1 MFNALRRGPIMTENA
16 KIIEIQSLRG
26 IAVII
31 VVIAHL
37 GHIVPA
43 LDPYLGY
50 FWLGGG
56 VDLFFAVS
64 GFVIARLLFRSERSD
79 FIGFLIPFWKRRVS
93 RLWPAMA
100 FWALVCLALSLVF
113 NASGQFSTVPK
124 NVHAVAVALL
134 QIVNFDLVGC
144 LWLEAYECTYSP
156 LRIYWSLSLEEQ
168 FYIIFPVALFFLGIR
183 RVAIAAL
190 CLALA
195 QLFLDK
201 TYPSPLWF
209 FRTDAIALG
218 VCIAWLHH
226 SGRADRFRPDFLMP
240 QACAMVGAAV
250 MVTLLI
256 VVARPQVA
264 PFYHGLV
271 ALVGALLVFVAS
283 FNRGLFLPRGVIRA
297 STAWIGERSYSIY
310 LVHTICFQAIK
321 EIGYRI
327 GSMPKEWPLLAIAC
341 AIILTMA
348 AAEFSYRYIEMP
360 MRQRGRAWADRP
372 ISTAIG

>member
-1 MFNALRRGPIMTENA
+1 MGENGRIA
-16 KIIEIQSLRG
+16 EIQSLRG
-26 IAVII
+26 IAVVI

-37 GHIVPA
+37 GHLVPA
-43 LDPYLGY
+43 LDTYLGY

-64 GFVIARLLFRSERSD
+64 GFVIARLLFREERQD
-79 FIGFLIPFWKRRVS
+79 LRGFLIPFWKRRAS

-100 FWALVCLALSLVF
+100 FWTFVCLALSLVF
-113 NASGQFSTVPK
+113 NASGQFSTFSK
-124 NVHAVAVALL
+124 NVHAVAVTLL
-134 QIVNFDLVGC
+134 QVVNFDLVGC

-168 FYIIFPVALFFLGIR
+168 FYMIFPVALFFLGIK
-183 RVAIAAL
+183 RVSIAAL

-218 VCIAWLHH
+218 ICIAWLHH
-226 SGRADRFRPDFLMP
+226 SGRVELLRPDFL
-240 QACAMVGAAV
+240 ASRKWAMLGTAV
-250 MVTLLI
+250 MVTMLI

-264 PFYHGLV
+264 TFYHGLV
-271 ALVGALLVFVAS
+271 AMVGALLVFVAS
-283 FNRGLFLPRGVIRA
+283 FNRGFLLPEGIIRDA
-297 STAWIGERSYSIY
+297 TARIGGRSYSIY

-327 GSMPKEWPLLAIAC
+327 GLLPNEWPLLAVAC
-341 AIILTMA
+341 AVLLTMA
-348 AAEFSYRYIEMP
+348 AAEFSYRFIEMP
-360 MRQRGRAWADRP
+360 MRQRGRAWADRSNP
-372 ISTAIG
+372 AAIT